1 MTSES
6 MECFVYIT
14 LPGQTEAVTAA
25 RYQLIIGRDGTAMGK
40 LVYGKSYMARPDCV
54 EIDPVELKLR
64 VPTYSTARMGGAFG
78 ALRDAAPD
86 GWGRKLIEK
95 RLGAATELPEIQ
107 YMLNAP
113 EDRAG
118 ALGFGLG
125 VIPPPPVRMFNKTMD
140 LGKLMD
146 LADRIIAAESNPDD
160 PVPAGPDA
168 EQAEQLLKAGT
179 SMGGARPKATVEDG
193 DCLWLAKFS
202 HQKDRWN
209 NPRIEH
215 AMMQLAGLCGIS
227 CAETRMETI
236 GDRDVILVKRF
247 DRHRAE
253 AGYLRSR
260 MVSGLTMLGAD
271 EDERAKWSYLMLADE
286 VRRCAGQ
293 QNTKELPE
301 LFRRICFNVLISNT
315 DDHPR
320 NHAFLAK
327 GRDWVLSP
335 AYDLTP
341 TPSVAISERNLA
353 MSFGDWGRYANRTN
367 LLSQSHRFGLSDE
380 EAEHIV
386 DTMTEVVRTQ
396 WYGVCRHVGVTE
408 RDCELIHSAFVY
420 EGFSYDLNPQQ
431 AYSEEDAGEQQ
442 HDYTAPTQSL

>member
-1 MTSES
+1 MTSEP
-6 MECFVYIT
+6 MQCFVYIT

-25 RYQLIIGRDGTAMGK
+25 KYQLTVARDGTAMGK
-40 LVYGKSYMARPDCV
+40 LVYGKSYLARRDCV
-54 EIDPVELKLR
+54 ELDPVELKVR
-64 VPTYSTARMGGAFG
+64 GPAYSTARLRGAFG

-86 GWGRKLIEK
+86 AWGRKLIEK
-95 RLGAATELPEIQ
+95 RLGAAAEMPEIQ

-125 VIPPPPVRMFNKTMD
+125 VAPPEPIRTFNRTMD
-140 LGKLMD
+140 LGKLMEM
-146 LADRIIAAESNPDD
+146 ADQIIAAENDPYA
-160 PVPAGPDA
+160 PVPTGPNA

-202 HQKDRWN
+202 HQKDKWN
-209 NPRIEH
+209 NPRVEH
-215 AMMQLAGLCGIS
+215 ATMQLAAQCGIS
-227 CAETRMETI
+227 CAETRMTTI
-236 GDRDVILVKRF
+236 GDRDVIMVKRF
-247 DRHRAE
+247 DRHRADT
-253 AGYLRSR
+253 GYLRSR

-286 VRRCAGQ
+286 IRRCAGQ

-301 LFRRICFNVLISNT
+301 MFRRICFNALISNT

-327 GRDWVLSP
+327 GREWVLSP

-341 TPSVAISERNLA
+341 TPSVATSERNLA

-367 LLSQSHRFGLSDE
+367 LLSQSHRFGLRNE
-380 EAEHIV
+380 EAVRIV
-386 DTMTEVVRTQ
+386 DTMTEVVRSQ
-396 WYGVCRHVGVTE
+396 WYGVCRHAGVTE
-408 RDCELIHSAFVY
+408 RDCELIRSAFVY
-420 EGFSYDLNPQQ
+420 EGFAYDLN
-431 AYSEEDAGEQQ
+431 
-442 HDYTAPTQSL
+442 SLSAKPAEPEPAVYPGPKPPWVK